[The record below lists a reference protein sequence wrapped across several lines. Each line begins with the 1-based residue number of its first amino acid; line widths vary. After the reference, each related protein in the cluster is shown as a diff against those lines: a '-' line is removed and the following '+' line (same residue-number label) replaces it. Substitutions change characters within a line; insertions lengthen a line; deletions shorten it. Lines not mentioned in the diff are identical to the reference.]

1 MPDTNTGRPRLIRC
15 DVLNAFNAASVR
27 FVELEAF
34 KLWEYLMQHKHGMKV
49 TSAALCLWIDEQDFA
64 RNESLYA
71 RAGDIEEVDQV
82 SIRIFDPRY
91 HYTFNINRY
100 ALRHDTEQVREILL
114 SHVPAE
120 IIKSDACEVQVTPGC
135 CIETVKTRDWNDF
148 VLGLAG
154 AY

>member
-1 MPDTNTGRPRLIRC
+1 MPETTNGRPRLIRC

-27 FVELEAF
+27 FVELESF

-91 HYTFNINRY
+91 HYAFNINRY
-100 ALRHDTEQVREILL
+100 ALRPDTEQVREILL
-114 SHVPAE
+114 SHVPTE
-120 IIKSDACEVQVTPGC
+120 LIQSDACEVSVMPGC
-135 CIETVKTRDWNDF
+135 CIETMKTRDLNDF